1 MDVPELSMSVIHES
15 ERCGRVIL
23 QHRGEPTVVGEATIA
38 FLCGHC
44 AERLVLGE
52 LHRVAKLLHQCQRCG
67 SLNQCQVDDAAVK
80 TATPTHMPSVRR

>member
-15 ERCGRVIL
+15 ERGGRVIL
-23 QHRGEPTVVGEATIA
+23 QHRGEPTVIGEATIA

-44 AERLVLGE
+44 TERLVLGE

-67 SLNQCQVDDAAVK
+67 SLNRCQAVEVAVK
-80 TATPTHMPSVRR
+80 PASTARMPSTRR